1 MELTLQGRRAIVTGA
16 SKGLGL
22 AIAHELVREG
32 TQVRICARSAEEV
45 DSAVAELGEL
55 AGGRA
60 VDVREADEFADGHV
74 PGAVNLPLSA
84 FKAEQLP
91 PPSEVP
97 VVLMCRSG
105 RRAGQALAIVE
116 ATGRTDVGLYP
127 GSMIEWTE
135 KNGPVVTG
143 P

>member
-1 MELTLQGRRAIVTGA
+1 MRLAVLAFLG
-16 SKGLGL
+16 GL
-22 AIAHELVREG
+22 AAALVGPALAGEVFSFD
-32 TQVRICARSAEEV
+32 QVR
-45 DSAVAELGEL
+45 
-55 AGGRA
+55 AGLNSNRIHL
-60 VDVREADEFADGHV
+60 VDVREADEFADGHI

>member
-1 MELTLQGRRAIVTGA
+1 MRLAVLAFLG
-16 SKGLGL
+16 GLVAALVGPAL
-22 AIAHELVREG
+22 AGEVFSFD
-32 TQVRICARSAEEV
+32 QVR
-45 DSAVAELGEL
+45 
-55 AGGRA
+55 AGLNSNRIHL
-60 VDVREADEFADGHV
+60 VDVREADEFANGHI

-116 ATGRTDVGLYP
+116 ATGRSDVGLYP